1 MINPDAKRR
10 HRRVRRV
17 GRKLTDLILKHNGD
31 KEKIEQELEFA
42 VPWILLLE
50 LAFRL
55 LPILLDLYFHC
66 EVLESHDGDRD
77 FNHADLFRKLSRGK
91 VWSLADICTTDQECI
106 AWTAEDAED
115 DDMPLDARLF
125 RWVSANYE
133 LISDEM
139 DEGFDD

>member
-1 MINPDAKRR
+1 MLNPESRRR
-10 HRRVRRV
+10 HRRVRRA
-17 GRKLTDLILKHNGD
+17 GRILTGLVLKHDGD
-31 KEKIEQELEFA
+31 KEAIEKELEFA
-42 VPWILLLE
+42 IPWVLLLE

-55 LPILLDLYFHC
+55 LPILLDIYFHC
-66 EVLESHDGDRD
+66 EAVEIQGEEEYDPQKFFERC
-77 FNHADLFRKLSRGK
+77 AKGK
-91 VWSLADICTTDQECI
+91 IRSLADICSTDQECI

-125 RWVSANYE
+125 RWVSSNFE

>member
-17 GRKLTDLILKHNGD
+17 GRRLTDLIVRHRGD
-31 KEKIEQELEFA
+31 KERIEQELELA
-42 VPWILLLE
+42 IPWILLLE
-50 LAFRL
+50 LAMRL

-66 EVLESHDGDRD
+66 EVVSSGEDEDDGGSE
-77 FNHADLFRKLSRGK
+77 NLFRKLSRGK
-91 VWSLADICTTDQECI
+91 IWSLADICTTDQECI

-125 RWVSANYE
+125 RWVSANFD